1 METKKTLMIITPH
14 MSTGGC
20 PQVVAKKIE
29 LLKNNY
35 NIICVEWEC
44 IAWSYVVQRNK
55 VINMIGNNFISLG
68 ENKEY
73 ELFNLIEDT
82 NPDFIMIE
90 ELSETFIPDHICK
103 RLYNNSRSYKI
114 FETTHSSFSRP
125 ENKRYFPD
133 KFIFVCSYSASVFKT
148 LGIPYEVIEYPI
160 DIKKKNK
167 LESQQSLGLDPTWK
181 HVINIGLFTPGKNQG
196 YIFDIA
202 RQLERHKIKFH
213 FIGNQASNFENYWSP
228 LMENKP
234 DNCIVWGE
242 RDDVDT
248 FIQSSDV
255 FLFPSLFE
263 LNPISIKEV
272 LEYET
277 PIMMYNL
284 DVYENKYTHN
294 QLFTMLS
301 GDVKIDTEKLLSVIG
316 DVDLILEKKNDDSLS
331 HQPNIK
337 LVHLLLDLEYQAD
350 ITNEKWQSN
359 IDRQLM
365 SVNSFSKISNKFSSY
380 TQQYS
385 RVNRTHLPKETSM
398 YPEIVKESLEN
409 SHPPHLSYGHY
420 GAYDAHKRASIN
432 EFTENVDALIIIESD
447 VVFDCTPQEFYDTV
461 IEAYNLGKKY
471 DAGLITFAGSKWY
484 SKWTDYPN
492 LVKDIDGKWE
502 LVPHFVIGSMYMI
515 FKNQKEIIKNK
526 YETTGWHSPDIWIA
540 ENFHNQ
546 TPTISLKKP
555 LVYQATGYSLIDYR
569 IKDTQGNY
577 LD

>member
-1 METKKTLMIITPH
+1 

-29 LLKNNY
+29 LLKDTY
-35 NIICVEWEC
+35 KIICIEWEC
-44 IAWSYVVQRNK
+44 IAWTYVVQRNK
-55 VINMIGNNFISLG
+55 VINMIGENFISLS

-73 ELFNLIEDT
+73 ELFNLIEDN

-90 ELSETFIPDHICK
+90 ELCETFIPDHISK
-103 RLYNNSRSYKI
+103 RLYNDSRSYKI
-114 FETTHSSFSRP
+114 FETTHSSFSKP
-125 ENKRYFPD
+125 ENKKFFPD
-133 KFIFVCSYSASVFKT
+133 KFIFVCSYSASVFKS
-148 LGIPYEVIEYPI
+148 LGIPYEIIEYPI

-167 LESQQSLGLDPTWK
+167 LESQQILGLDPSWK

-196 YIFDIA
+196 YIFNIA
-202 RQLERHKIKFH
+202 KQLEKYKIKFH
-213 FIGNQASNFENYWSP
+213 FIGNQASNFEDYWRP

-234 DNCIVWGE
+234 DNCVVWGE

-294 QLFTMLS
+294 KLFTMLTGNVELDS
-301 GDVKIDTEKLLSVIG
+301 KKLLSIIG
-316 DVDLILEKKNDDSLS
+316 DINLISEKKLETSLV
-331 HQPNIK
+331 HEPNIK
-337 LVHLLLDLEYQAD
+337 LVHLLLNLEYQAD
-350 ITNEKWQSN
+350 IPNEKWQSN
-359 IDRQLM
+359 IDRQSM
-365 SVNSFSKISNKFSSY
+365 SVNCFTKVSNKFSSY

-385 RVNRTHLPKETSM
+385 RVNRTQLPKETSM

-409 SHPPHLSYGHY
+409 SQPPHLSYGHY
-420 GAYDAHKRASIN
+420 GAYDAHKRGSIN
-432 EFTENVDALIIIESD
+432 EFTDNVDALIIIESD
-447 VVFDCTPQEFYDTV
+447 VVFDCSPEEFYNTV
-461 IEAYNLGKKY
+461 IDAYNMGKKY

-484 SKWTDYPN
+484 SKWSEYPN
-492 LVKDIDGKWE
+492 LVKDIDDKWE
-502 LVPHFVIGSMYMI
+502 FVPHFVIGSMYMV
-515 FKNQKEIIKNK
+515 FKNQKEIIKHK

-546 TPTISLKKP
+546 TPTLSLKKP

>member
-1 METKKTLMIITPH
+1 

-294 QLFTMLS
+294 QLFTML
-301 GDVKIDTEKLLSVIG
+301 
-316 DVDLILEKKNDDSLS
+316 
-331 HQPNIK
+331 
-337 LVHLLLDLEYQAD
+337 
-350 ITNEKWQSN
+350 
-359 IDRQLM
+359 
-365 SVNSFSKISNKFSSY
+365 
-380 TQQYS
+380 
-385 RVNRTHLPKETSM
+385 
-398 YPEIVKESLEN
+398 
-409 SHPPHLSYGHY
+409 
-420 GAYDAHKRASIN
+420 
-432 EFTENVDALIIIESD
+432 
-447 VVFDCTPQEFYDTV
+447 VV
-461 IEAYNLGKKY
+461 
-471 DAGLITFAGSKWY
+471 
-484 SKWTDYPN
+484 
-492 LVKDIDGKWE
+492 
-502 LVPHFVIGSMYMI
+502 M
-515 FKNQKEIIKNK
+515 
-526 YETTGWHSPDIWIA
+526 
-540 ENFHNQ
+540 
-546 TPTISLKKP
+546 LK
-555 LVYQATGYSLIDYR
+555 
-569 IKDTQGNY
+569 
-577 LD
+577 

>member
-1 METKKTLMIITPH
+1 METKKTLIIITPH

-29 LLKNNY
+29 LLKDTY
-35 NIICVEWEC
+35 KIICIEWEC
-44 IAWSYVVQRNK
+44 IAWTYVVQRNK
-55 VINMIGNNFISLG
+55 VINMIGENFISLG

-73 ELFNLIEDT
+73 ELFNLIEDN

-90 ELSETFIPDHICK
+90 ELCETFIPDHISK
-103 RLYNNSRSYKI
+103 RLYNDSRSYKI
-114 FETTHSSFSRP
+114 FETTHSSFSKP
-125 ENKRYFPD
+125 ENKKFFPD
-133 KFIFVCSYSASVFKT
+133 KFIFVCSYSASVFKS
-148 LGIPYEVIEYPI
+148 LGIPYEIIEYPI

-167 LESQQSLGLDPTWK
+167 LESQQILGLDPSWK

-196 YIFDIA
+196 YIFNIA
-202 RQLERHKIKFH
+202 KQLEKYKIKFH
-213 FIGNQASNFENYWSP
+213 FIGNQASNFEDYWRP

-234 DNCIVWGE
+234 DNCVVWGE

-294 QLFTMLS
+294 KLFTMLTGNVELDS
-301 GDVKIDTEKLLSVIG
+301 KKLLSIIG
-316 DVDLILEKKNDDSLS
+316 DINLISEKKLETSLV
-331 HQPNIK
+331 HEPNIK
-337 LVHLLLDLEYQAD
+337 LVHLLLNLEYQAD
-350 ITNEKWQSN
+350 IPNEKWQSN
-359 IDRQLM
+359 IDRQSM
-365 SVNSFSKISNKFSSY
+365 SVNCFTKVSNKFSSY

-385 RVNRTHLPKETSM
+385 RVNRTQLPKETSM

-409 SHPPHLSYGHY
+409 SQPPHLSYGHY
-420 GAYDAHKRASIN
+420 GAYDAHKRGSIN
-432 EFTENVDALIIIESD
+432 EFTDNVDALIIIESD
-447 VVFDCTPQEFYDTV
+447 VVFDCSPEEFYNTV
-461 IEAYNLGKKY
+461 IDAYNMGKKY

-484 SKWTDYPN
+484 SKWSEYPN
-492 LVKDIDGKWE
+492 LVKDIDDKWE
-502 LVPHFVIGSMYMI
+502 FVPHFVIGSMYMV
-515 FKNQKEIIKNK
+515 FKNQKEIIKHK

-546 TPTISLKKP
+546 TPTLSLKKP